1 MVTSKRDCFSMPE
14 LGKILVTVGIFL
26 VVIGG
31 LLFVAGKIGFLGQ
44 LPGDFIIKK
53 KNVTIIFPLATSIL
67 FSIVLSLIF
76 YLIRFF
82 KR

>member
-1 MVTSKRDCFSMPE
+1 MPE

-31 LLFVAGKIGFLGQ
+31 LLFVVGKIGFLGQ